1 MEFATIMRRF
11 GCEVTLVEY
20 LDHILASADGELR
33 DRYAKILAGQ
43 GITIQTEIRAVGHR
57 AKGDALA
64 VTLETVANGQRETL
78 IVDRVLVAVGRTPQS
93 ENLGLEALREII
105 VGKHGGEQEQ
115 LMIDF
120 GFFRTHQ

>member
-11 GCEVTLVEY
+11 GCE
-20 LDHILASADGELR
+20 
-33 DRYAKILAGQ
+33 
-43 GITIQTEIRAVGHR
+43 
-57 AKGDALA
+57 

-105 VGKHGGEQEQ
+105 VGKPGGEQEQ

-120 GFFRTHQ
+120 GFLRTHQ